1 MKKIY
6 SILMILAVAAG
17 FTNCS
22 KAELVENKEAEKG
35 GSVVYASTDAATKT
49 TLADDYKV
57 LWSTGD
63 QIKFVKDGAT
73 TTTYTFTLS
82 SGEGTTNGTFTYAQ
96 TPEDGTYT
104 VYYPATYDGTSW
116 PAQTYA
122 GATDISGAPM
132 KATATVN
139 GGVVPDISFKNEGGI
154 LRYTVKGSKTIKSIN
169 VKSGSTLD
177 VTLSCGTSGVALTAE
192 GTVFNIALPAGEYSN
207 ATLTFTATDNTVATK
222 TASTFTV
229 TKNKVSLATFEATA
243 LSFLTDGALPGLF
256 TVGKGADG
264 TAGTADDVQVRFSK
278 GNLYASRTSSTSND
292 WSWGFYD
299 KQYQFHSSSMPEIST
314 SGGSRTAAEGDTEI
328 DLFTW
333 GYDNT
338 STNTSYSLNPV
349 NTTGISGHATDGDK
363 QFSASEDWG
372 FQIGDGSTWRTLTKD
387 EWEWLLGSSSSPS
400 SSPNPGTNCRTSSTV
415 NGTANA
421 RYLKCKVNDGT
432 RDVYG
437 LLIFPDTFT
446 WPTTVTAPGASD
458 INKKNLAWNS
468 VPGYNQTQFEAL
480 EGAGAVFLPAAGY
493 RNGSSV
499 SSVGGSGRY
508 WSSTAYDSGNAYY
521 LYFDSSNVFHDS
533 TFYRFLGFSVRL
545 ITESN

>member
-1 MKKIY
+1 MKKIN
-6 SILMILAVAAG
+6 SILMILAAAAG

-22 KAELVENKEAEKG
+22 KAELVENKETEKG
-35 GSVVYASTDAATKT
+35 GSVVYATTDAATKT
-49 TLADDYKV
+49 TLAVDYKV

-63 QIKFVKDGAT
+63 QIKFVKNGAT

-82 SGEGTTNGTFTYAQ
+82 SGEGTTNGTFTYSQ
-96 TPEDGTYT
+96 TPDDGTYT

-132 KATATVN
+132 KATATVS
-139 GGVVPDISFKNEGGI
+139 GGSVSDISFKNEGGI

-207 ATLTFTATDNTVATK
+207 ATLTFTATDNIVATK

-243 LSFLTDGALPGLF
+243 LSFLPDGALPGLF

-278 GNLYASRTSSTSND
+278 GNLYAKNEGTTESPD
-292 WSWGFYD
+292 WKWGFYD
-299 KQYQFHSSSMPEIST
+299 KQYKFHFENMNIISS
-314 SGGSRTAAEGDTEI
+314 SGGSRNVVSGDTEI
-328 DLFTW
+328 DLFCW
-333 GYDNT
+333 GYSSS
-338 STNTSYSLNPV
+338 STKYNDQSKNSSFTDWG
-349 NTTGISGHATDGDK
+349 TISGLPSMPGAN
-363 QFSASEDWG
+363 
-372 FQIGDGSTWRTLTKD
+372 WRTLTKD
-387 EWEWLLGSSSSPS
+387 EWTHLLD
-400 SSPNPGTNCRTSSTV
+400 NRTGISTV
-415 NGTANA
+415 NGAANA

-437 LLIFPDTFT
+437 LMIFPDEFT
-446 WPTTVTAPGASD
+446 WPSGAGDAPSSGINTA
-458 INKKNLAWNS
+458 KLAWTS
-468 VPGYNQTQFEAL
+468 VPSYTADQFQAL
-480 EGAGAVFLPAAGY
+480 EGAGVVFLPAAGY
-493 RNGSSV
+493 RNV
-499 SSVGGSGRY
+499 SSVLSVGSHGFY
-508 WSSTAYDSGNAYY
+508 WSPDVNGASGAWRLN
-521 LYFDSSNVFHDS
+521 FFTTNVS
-533 TFYRFLGFSVRL
+533 PAASERNYGGSVRL
-545 ITESN
+545 VSVVQ